1 MTKIAFDRLCVWGG
15 VTVMFLIA
23 CSKDIFSGSL
33 QVDLLNGR
41 HINLYLYYF
50 YQLYIKVMSQTF

>member
-1 MTKIAFDRLCVWGG
+1 M
-15 VTVMFLIA
+15 VMFLIA
-23 CSKDIFSGSL
+23 CSKDTFSGSL

-50 YQLYIKVMSQTF
+50 YQLYIEALFTMFRLLP